1 MSLPSSLQLRVVLLA
16 VLAAIGLAVLLLIR
30 SARDGDAPVRDV
42 GEARSR
48 VERTTRRPAPGASG
62 VTLQPARRLIPTNG
76 LPLALATE
84 LAAHPVVVV
93 SLFAPGTPV
102 DRIALTEARAGAAAA
117 GAGFVAL
124 NVRND
129 AQSRPLVLELGVLEN
144 PAVLVYRR
152 PKDVLLRIDG
162 YADRETVAQAA
173 ANAASTERLGAR

>member
-1 MSLPSSLQLRVVLLA
+1 MSLPGSLQLRLVLLA
-16 VLAAIGLAVLLLIR
+16 IVAALGLAAFTLTRIAGGEEA
-30 SARDGDAPVRDV
+30 SAPPAQEPAPR
-42 GEARSR
+42 A
-48 VERTTRRPAPGASG
+48 ERPTRPAASAPR
-62 VTLQPARRLIPTNG
+62 VTLQPARRLIPANG

-84 LAAHPVVVV
+84 LAANPVVVV

-102 DRIALTEARAGAAAA
+102 DSIATAEARAGAAAA

-129 AQSRPLVLELGVLEN
+129 AETRPLVLELGVLEN
-144 PAVLVYRR
+144 PAVLVLKR

-173 ANAASTERLGAR
+173 ENAASTKRPDAR